1 KNNFH
6 IYFYIFSILV
16 FTGSLLTLIINWK
29 SIFKP
34 DWFSI
39 IIYLMALIGSVL
51 LLWVTNKYLVKK
63 DRYLTEELAPKM
75 NEFTGNA
82 DKAQIKLI
90 CGDMDFFGSSISD
103 IDRNV
108 QYSYLKQQQFHN
120 ILILCRQPNNGE
132 QRVRYGKI
140 LAELGNV
147 EIRYYRPSPQADL
160 SIRGRIARINGADK
174 LIIYKKLGG
183 GYYQTIETDT
193 GDSGGALYN
202 NIWGL
207 VWDLADRISN
217 NDRTALIN
225 SYQVNI

>member
-1 KNNFH
+1 MSMNFDDLNKIILSGASLCLGAFFGVLRSKLMATNEKNNFH

-160 SIRGRIARINGADK
+160 SIRGRIAKQLKQIQETQEEHYT
-174 LIIYKKLGG
+174 IIYG
-183 GYYQTIETDT
+183 
-193 GDSGGALYN
+193 
-202 NIWGL
+202 
-207 VWDLADRISN
+207 V
-217 NDRTALIN
+217 
-225 SYQVNI
+225 